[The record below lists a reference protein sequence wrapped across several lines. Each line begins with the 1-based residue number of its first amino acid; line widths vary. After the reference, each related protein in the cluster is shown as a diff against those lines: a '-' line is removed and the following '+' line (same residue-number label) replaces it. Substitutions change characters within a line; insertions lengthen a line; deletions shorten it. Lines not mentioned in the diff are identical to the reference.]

1 MLSPQDLTRSPGIT
15 MTQHVFISH
24 SPTTYP
30 LHEPEIDNPPLA
42 RRKRRRTSP
51 NELQILYSEFKR
63 CPKPPRVTRIDIA
76 ERVGMTE
83 KAVQIWFQNR
93 RQSSRRA
100 AAQQKPNGNA
110 STSAPTKQPPQS
122 DDNIPSS
129 SSSFSASSSPGPESP
144 TSIDFVQY
152 DNDKIHDGKLAP
164 KLRVIPPPLTRSDSL
179 TSTTSSKG
187 VLTPINSSFT
197 NVMCMAALTNTPS
210 PAIAATTA
218 PAPTMVAAAPASRS
232 SSGSQVRLTM
242 SIDGKAQ
249 VVLDRVGDVEDKEN
263 VSQQIPDTVVASE
276 YECVQNLLRLRSGVW
291 N

>member
-1 MLSPQDLTRSPGIT
+1 MLGPQDLTRST
-15 MTQHVFISH
+15 YAFISH

-63 CPKPPRVTRIDIA
+63 CAKPPRVTRIAIA

-100 AAQQKPNGNA
+100 ATQNA
-110 STSAPTKQPPQS
+110 NADSNTSSSTSTKQLPHS
-122 DDNIPSS
+122 DDNIPS

-144 TSIDFVQY
+144 NSVNFVAFDY
-152 DNDKIHDGKLAP
+152 SKTHDVKLAP
-164 KLRVIPPPLTRSDSL
+164 KLHIIPPPLTRSDSG
-179 TSTTSSKG
+179 TSPISSKG
-187 VLTPINSSFT
+187 VLTPTNSSFV
-197 NVMCMAALTNTPS
+197 NVMSMAAITNAPS
-210 PAIAATTA
+210 AGPTTTTA
-218 PAPTMVAAAPASRS
+218 AASTAGPTAPGSRTT
-232 SSGSQVRLTM
+232 SGAQVRLTM

-249 VVLDRVGDVEDKEN
+249 VVLDKAGAVDGKEN
-263 VSQQIPDTVVASE
+263 ASLQIPDTVVESE

-291 N
+291 Q